1 MFNRLPGAMLK
12 ERHTHECRLGR
23 NCGRTLLHNTA
34 AVAQSHRLFNP
45 VPPEAGLKGDTAVPK
60 PGFEFGAVADV
71 PDSWLILPF
80 IFDNSKR

>member
-45 VPPEAGLKGDTAVPK
+45 VPPEAGLACDWSLVHPYYAVS
-60 PGFEFGAVADV
+60 GV
-71 PDSWLILPF
+71 
-80 IFDNSKR
+80 N